1 MKEITSLNKVV
12 FLILLTM
19 FAINL
24 KGEANHKVPFFLSM
38 VIPGGG
44 QIYNQKYIKAG
55 IYIAV
60 ESIFIYGAIIQD
72 QRLNDARD
80 DFREMKLDGIN
91 DDTQPLD
98 NLEFLA
104 DRYKKERNNF
114 IWLSIGTILLSAGD
128 AYVDSYFSE
137 FKRDILTEGDKLSVS
152 PTYSGLILTYTW

>member
-1 MKEITSLNKVV
+1 
-12 FLILLTM
+12 
-19 FAINL
+19 
-24 KGEANHKVPFFLSM
+24 M
-38 VIPGGG
+38 VLPGGG
-44 QIYNQKYIKAG
+44 QIYNKKYIKAG
-55 IYIAV
+55 IYIAA

-80 DFREMKLDGIN
+80 TIN
-91 DDTQPLD
+91 DLNIETIPDLQKI
-98 NLEFLA
+98 NSYEFLV

-152 PTYSGLILTYTW
+152 PTYGGLAFTYTW

>member
-1 MKEITSLNKVV
+1 MRKFSTYIFVV
-12 FLILLTM
+12 ILLLSLT
-19 FAINL
+19 L
-24 KGEANHKVPFFLSM
+24 KGEANHKVPLFLSV

-44 QIYNQKYIKAG
+44 QIYNQKYLKAG
-55 IYIAV
+55 IYIAA

-80 DFREMKLDGIN
+80 DLREIQLDS
-91 DDTQPLD
+91 TQPTGSY
-98 NLEFLA
+98 EFLI

-137 FKRDILTEGDKLSVS
+137 CKRDIITKGDKLSVA
-152 PTYSGLILTYTW
+152 PTYCGLAFTYTW